1 MRSTSVYLE
10 DKTEVSQQTRMLS
23 EVVECVRIIISCP
36 MLWGNN
42 TTKPLVASLK
52 VSAFKETG
60 KYKTWGH
67 TVFGDDLTTVMLK
80 A

>member
-1 MRSTSVYLE
+1 MF
-10 DKTEVSQQTRMLS
+10 
-23 EVVECVRIIISCP
+23 
-36 MLWGNN
+36 WGTN
-42 TTKPLVASLK
+42 TNKPLVASLE
-52 VSAFKETG
+52 VRALKETG